1 MIKSYLSKINI
12 NITYAFSIFLAS
24 FIFFEIVK
32 YPTYTSEMLIGIK
45 GEEDRTSETPRFNL
59 DFASPTITN
68 ETNDLYRVK
77 ELFESERMLQQ
88 KLELIN
94 LIGFKKFF
102 FNNFFVSE
110 QDRLK
115 ESQLIVVKD
124 KSATLSI
131 STQANT
137 KEGAFLLNMI
147 NIKML
152 SDYFDLKKS
161 INSEIKIAKS
171 LCKLDINSLELRN
184 IKNADFDS
192 LKNYEDI
199 LASNSGIDMITKRI
213 EGQKIRC
220 LEDFNINEKIEV
232 SEKNISIPKLNI
244 NQVVNRSKNES
255 TNEVITDLIERDFIS
270 DRVEIISDASK
281 PSKRDDPRSIIYSI
295 VLVFVFFM
303 IRFFSKIFLRLINY
317 SE

>member
-1 MIKSYLSKINI
+1 
-12 NITYAFSIFLAS
+12 
-24 FIFFEIVK
+24 
-32 YPTYTSEMLIGIK
+32 MLIGIK
-45 GEEDRTSETPRFNL
+45 GEENRDSESPRFNL
-59 DFASPTITN
+59 DITSPTITDG
-68 ETNDLYRVK
+68 TNDLYRVK
-77 ELFESERMLQQ
+77 ELLESERMLQQ

-94 LIGFKKFF
+94 LIGFKKIF

-110 QDRLK
+110 QDRIEK
-115 ESQLIVVKD
+115 SQLIAVKD

-147 NIKML
+147 NIKMV
-152 SDYFDLKKS
+152 SDYFDLQKS

-184 IKNADFDS
+184 IKSADFDK

-199 LASNSGIDMITKRI
+199 LASNSGIDMIVKRI

-232 SEKNISIPKLNI
+232 TEKNISIPKLNI
-244 NQVVNRSKNES
+244 NQVVNRSKNDS

-270 DRVEIISDASK
+270 DRVEIISDVSK
-281 PSKRDDPRSIIYSI
+281 PSERDDPRSILYSTI
-295 VLVFVFFM
+295 LVFVFFM